1 MQTFTKQVA
10 HPATLVFANRR
21 PTFEEAKSICRGKVS
36 SYKSYYAFRKNNPQY
51 NLPSQP
57 MVYYKTEWTNI
68 YEFLAIYPSVRSEGV
83 RKYWADVKSG
93 VRTRTLPP
101 KKKKNSNT
109 YKISSTPTIQDK
121 KMFIDMA
128 KALGVYDQ
136 VKPAFKTLFT
146 YDELLELVTL

>member
-68 YEFLAIYPSVRSEGV
+68 YEFLAIYPSARSEGV

-93 VRTRTLPP
+93 VRTRTLPS
-101 KKKKNSNT
+101 KKKKNSN
-109 YKISSTPTIQDK
+109 K
-121 KMFIDMA
+121 KNNMKENRITKEIEHSNDNKTKGYNTLMIDIICI
-128 KALGVYDQ
+128 K
-136 VKPAFKTLFT
+136 
-146 YDELLELVTL
+146 